1 MKFSFSS
8 VATFCVLAATTTPSC
23 FQSAEA
29 FAGLSQSATPAS
41 LRKTAFAPTA
51 NIQAAKF
58 SATTRAA
65 VAVSS
70 FRRGPL
76 TQLNMG
82 YTVGIVGAKGAVGK
96 EIRQCLE
103 KRNFPVEKLRIFG
116 SERSAGSDLETEKYG
131 TLKVELFD
139 VDAARQCDVVFLAVD
154 GDFALKYAK
163 ALSEGED
170 GCVVIDN
177 SVSLLKRKEGGK
189 QSVSIRVIGCNIKS
203 FVSYYSFNVSSY
215 FSQSAF
221 RYDKDIP
228 LVVPEINGKETK
240 KSKLIANPNCTT
252 AIGLM
257 AIWPLIQKFGCKRV
271 IMSTYQAAS
280 GAGQPGMDELQ
291 EGTKAYLSGETPK
304 NSIFAYPLPFNVIPQ
319 IDKFQDNGYT
329 KEEMK
334 VTWETRKICSLPD
347 DFPISCS
354 AVRIP
359 TIRAHSEVIIMET
372 EQPVDVQAA
381 REALAA
387 APGVKVVDNPDK
399 LEYPM
404 PTTATGQYD
413 VEVGRLRKS
422 LVFGDY
428 GLEFF
433 VSGDQL
439 LRGAALNAVLV
450 GEEMV
455 QNGALKEKS
464 KA

>member
-1 MKFSFSS
+1 MRLSASA
-8 VATFCVLAATTTPSC
+8 VGTFLVLAATST
-23 FQSAEA
+23 FQSAQA
-29 FAGLSQSATPAS
+29 F
-41 LRKTAFAPTA
+41 TA
-51 NIQAAKF
+51 
-58 SATTRAA
+58 
-65 VAVSS
+65 V
-70 FRRGPL
+70 RGPL
-76 TQLNMG
+76 STTATTSASSSAFLPTFSAVRPQASSSSSSTSSLSMSFS
-82 YTVGIVGAKGAVGK
+82 VGIVGATGAVGK

-103 KRNFPVEKLRIFG
+103 KREFPVSQLRIFG
-116 SERSAGSDLETEKYG
+116 SERSAGKTMPTEKYG
-131 TLKVELFD
+131 DIEVELFD
-139 VDAARQCDVVFLAVD
+139 VAKARECDVVFLAVS
-154 GDFALKYAK
+154 GDFALEHAEAICK
-163 ALSEGED
+163 GDD
-170 GCVVIDN
+170 GAVVIDN
-177 SVSLLKRKEGGK
+177 S
-189 QSVSIRVIGCNIKS
+189 
-203 FVSYYSFNVSSY
+203 
-215 FSQSAF
+215 SAF
-221 RYDKDIP
+221 RYKPEIP

-291 EGTKAYLSGETPK
+291 DGTRVYLEGGTPE

-319 IDKFQDNGYT
+319 IDKFQENGYT

-334 VTWETRKICSLPD
+334 VTWETRKICGLAD
-347 DFPISCS
+347 DFPVSCS

-372 EQPVDVQAA
+372 EKPVDIK
-381 REALAA
+381 EAQKVLDE
-387 APGVKVVDNPDK
+387 APGVKLVDNPDE
-399 LEYPM
+399 LAYPM
-404 PTTATGQYD
+404 PITATGQYD

-428 GLEFF
+428 GIEFF

-455 QNGALKEKS
+455 SNGSIKEK
-464 KA
+464 ATA